1 MEKVLDPPCKNDDH
15 EPWMVERDSPVDHG
29 PGLHVNPPFCA
40 TIFIN
45 LIYPFRSCSHT
56 LLLHSALGSVEENV
70 KKNLR
75 RTKNSTWRFSA
86 CLVRSVIYV
95 AETSHLVFAWASKY
109 RMKVWLGCNRG
120 RMQLMYT
127 RRVRDRWHESKRL
140 SAGKYQ
146 RAPSPHHGA
155 ARLQ

>member
-95 AETSHLVFAWASKY
+95 AETSHLVFVGVKILD
-109 RMKVWLGCNRG
+109 KVWLCCNSG

-127 RRVRDRWHESKRL
+127 QRVRETCRDSKPL

-146 RAPSPHHGA
+146 RAPSRAP
-155 ARLQ
+155 RL